1 MIDSGFDPAVIP
13 IITRVAELAG
23 IKDSTLVVSQDG
35 QTFTVQEKFELD
47 MIDVIKTVHWR
58 ADDDPSRL
66 KKAKKTRKL
75 AGQLEEALHQDGNLL
90 RYLPFSDVRAVS
102 NLVNELYK
110 LERDK
115 KRGRSKKWGQ
125 TIREQFVSGLLDAAA
140 LAGGEL
146 GVNMRNGR
154 GSLVDAVELLKPF
167 LPELF
172 QHERDGLSASTLKT
186 LKAAWAK
193 NRKK

>member
-35 QTFTVQEKFELD
+35 QTFTVQEKTELD
-47 MIDVIKTVHWR
+47 MIDVIKTAHWR

-75 AGQLEEALHQDGNLL
+75 AGQLEDTLHQDGLW

-102 NLVNELYK
+102 NLVSALYK
-110 LERDK
+110 LELDK
-115 KRGRSKKWGQ
+115 KPGRPKKWAE
-125 TIREQFVSGLLDAAA
+125 TIRKRFVNSLLDAAHD
-140 LAGGEL
+140 AGGEL
-146 GVNMRNGR
+146 GLNRRNGR
-154 GSLVDAVELLKPF
+154 GSLVDQRAA
-167 LPELF
+167 
-172 QHERDGLSASTLKT
+172 ASPAGAIQARIVGSD
-186 LKAAWAK
+186 AAPD
-193 NRKK
+193 

>member
-35 QTFTVQEKFELD
+35 QTLTVQEKFELD
-47 MIDVIKTVHWR
+47 MIDVIKTAHWR
-58 ADDDPSRL
+58 ADDDPSPL

-75 AGQLEEALHQDGNLL
+75 AGQLEEALHQDGDLL

-102 NLVNELYK
+102 NLVNALYK

-115 KRGRSKKWGQ
+115 KRGRPKKWAT
-125 TIREQFVSGLLDAAA
+125 TIRKRFVNGLFDAVHD
-140 LAGGEL
+140 AGGEL
-146 GVNMRNGR
+146 GLNRRNGR
-154 GSLVDAVELLKPF
+154 GSLVDAIEKLRPHLPNEFRRGLGEETLVKLK
-167 LPELF
+167 
-172 QHERDGLSASTLKT
+172 QV
-186 LKAAWAK
+186 WVK